1 MVDTDFPDDLRAAQ
15 IRLHQATAELSALCR
30 TLPWSVEPLA
40 GWEGTEHPHT
50 GVVTGGRD
58 ASPGYTEGQQAAVER
73 LRTECTDL
81 SVTVAAHPYWDTVER
96 EKRVGE
102 RMRLKH
108 ETLPAAAPVVDVV
121 SAA

>member
-1 MVDTDFPDDLRAAQ
+1 M
-15 IRLHQATAELSALCR
+15 
-30 TLPWSVEPLA
+30 EPLA
-40 GWEGTEHPHT
+40 GWEGDEHPHT

-58 ASPGYTEGQQAAVER
+58 ASPGYTEDQQAAVER

-81 SVTVAAHPYWDTVER
+81 SVTVATHPHWATVER
-96 EKRVGE
+96 EKLVGE

-108 ETLPAAAPVVDVV
+108 ETCPTAALAVDVV